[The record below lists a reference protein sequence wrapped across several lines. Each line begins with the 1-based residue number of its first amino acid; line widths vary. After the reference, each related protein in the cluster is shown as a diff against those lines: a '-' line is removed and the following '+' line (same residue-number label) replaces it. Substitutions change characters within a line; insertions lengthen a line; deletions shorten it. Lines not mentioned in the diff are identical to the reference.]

1 VAGDVN
7 KSVSINYTASTVQLE
22 KALKKIPGIT
32 DAQATQAAKELDKNF
47 KKMEG
52 DAERTSKSISSKMKN
67 VGKSFAAVGA
77 AVAATGAA
85 VVAFSQHIADST
97 NELVD
102 ASTKTGIA
110 VDTLA
115 GLRLAAEG
123 SGLAFGNL
131 EGGLIKF
138 QSAMDAA
145 NQGSKLTADAFKALG
160 VDVANSNGSL
170 RDADTVFN
178 DAIKALGELENTTER
193 NAKAMILFGRA
204 GGASLIQSG
213 ALDNLESMKNLATE
227 FGVSVEQDAINS
239 MGMFQRKMAEFGTV
253 AIGTLQQVFNS
264 VAGKNSL
271 NAGIEFATKSV
282 IFLGAITRDV
292 MAMVGQS
299 FENVFVIGQAAYLA
313 MTGEVERAMVIMDDN
328 ARENMTAFKN
338 LANTVTRATA
348 EVSKFERLSSASTA
362 PAKMQATAN
371 ATANATESMKGL
383 QTASKQ
389 VAEQID
395 MIAESINDA
404 ILKNVDLE
412 EQLTDRLTPEY
423 QKQIN
428 QIKQL
433 GNDIDAQVNLLDNQV
448 ESLIQQSMVR
458 QLNADEQHQLL
469 MLTEELNV
477 AESLAA
483 ENRKAE
489 QKELQELLDETKEK
503 HLEGIAER
511 AEAEEKARADAV
523 AKQQEAINS
532 VADVGSHFVNVLTS
546 LSDLMSKVNEQQI
559 AEFRSKTD
567 KELKA
572 VDDMVKQGVI
582 TAQQAAEHKASIE
595 KGYSQRVQELKIK
608 EFKLGQTSAIASIA
622 FDTAKAIA
630 QALALPPGA
639 RAATIAAITAASGLQ
654 TAAVLAQKPP
664 KFDVG
669 GMVGSSTDSAP
680 DQVNAN
686 LLTGE
691 AILDRTTVRMLQ
703 EQGNE
708 VRTLQ
713 NMPGTGLQRVFIIQP
728 FKHHDRYNKA
738 QAKRAPR
745 RAGSGAY

>member
-1 VAGDVN
+1 MPDVN

-47 KKMEG
+47 KKMETS
-52 DAERTSKSISSKMKN
+52 AEGTSKKISAQMKT

-85 VVAFSQHIADST
+85 VVTFSQHIADST

-102 ASTKTGIA
+102 ASTKSGIA
-110 VDTLA
+110 VETLA

-160 VDVANSNGSL
+160 VDVADADGNL

-178 DAIKALGELENTTER
+178 EAVSSLGKLENTTER
-193 NAKAMILFGRA
+193 NAKAMILFGRS

-213 ALDNLESMKNLATE
+213 ALDNLESMKTLATE
-227 FGVSVEQDAINS
+227 FGISVEQDAIGS
-239 MGMFQRKMAEFGTV
+239 LGMFQRKMAEFGTV
-253 AIGTLQQVFNS
+253 AEGTLQGVFNS
-264 VAGKNSL
+264 IAGKNSINMAIQFTTESMVYL
-271 NAGIEFATKSV
+271 GSV
-282 IFLGAITRDV
+282 AKDILAVI
-292 MAMVGQS
+292 GQS
-299 FENVFVIGQAAYLA
+299 FENVFVLVQAAYLA
-313 MTGEVERAMVIMDDN
+313 MTGEVDRAQVILQDNVRELDTAFTNVGSVFERASD
-328 ARENMTAFKN
+328 
-338 LANTVTRATA
+338 
-348 EVSKFERLSSASTA
+348 EVAKFQKLSAASTA
-362 PAKMQATAN
+362 PQKMQATADATQN
-371 ATANATESMKGL
+371 ATDSMKGL

-395 MIAESINDA
+395 LIAESINDA
-404 ILKNVDLE
+404 ILQNVELE
-412 EQLTDRLTPEY
+412 EQLADRLTPEY

-428 QIKQL
+428 QVRQL
-433 GNDIDAQVNLLDNQV
+433 GNDIEAQINLLDNQV
-448 ESLIQQSMVR
+448 DALIEQSKVR
-458 QLNADEQHQLL
+458 ELNADEQHQLL
-469 MLTEELNV
+469 MLTQELDI
-477 AESLAA
+477 AEGLAA

-489 QKELQELLDETKEK
+489 QNELLQLRKDAQKK
-503 HLEGIAER
+503 YLEDVEER
-511 AEAEEKARADAV
+511 LKAEEKIQTDAIQ
-523 AKQQEAINS
+523 KQQDAINR
-532 VADVGSHFVNVLTS
+532 VADTGSHFVNVLTS
-546 LSDLMSKVNEQQI
+546 LSDLMSTVNEQQI

-595 KGYSQRVQELKIK
+595 AGYSQKVQELKIK
-608 EFKLGQTSAIASIA
+608 EFKLGQTSAVASIA

-630 QALALPPGA
+630 QALVLPPGA
-639 RAATIAAITAASGLQ
+639 RGATIAAITAASGLQ
-654 TAAVLAQKPP
+654 MASVLAQKPP

-669 GMVGSSTDSAP
+669 GMVGSSTDNAP

-691 AILDRTTVRMLQ
+691 AVLDRTTVRMLQ
-703 EQGNE
+703 EQGAD
-708 VRTLQ
+708 VRTMQ

-728 FKHHDRYNKA
+728 FKHHDRYNKM